1 MTIFVETVCQ
11 GAVKHR
17 LHIMKLH
24 RGFLFFSVQCRNAWL
39 DLCLLC
45 YVSTFIYASV
55 PHHIQKNTAPL
66 PHCTEAPPCLPL
78 SVPVCCFTVVCSTLF
93 ALEINCLQLG
103 INQVKLNSM
112 SVCLPWSVSS
122 VWGSCGP
129 DSHGAPHAGNPLN
142 LTNSCTNKRPLTTK
156 KHNGLHANF
165 HSVHM
170 TYY

>member
-1 MTIFVETVCQ
+1 MCQ
-11 GAVKHR
+11 RGVKHR

-24 RGFLFFSVQCRNAWL
+24 RGFLFFCSLSAVPKCMTWSLSAL
-39 DLCLLC
+39 LCLNIYLC
-45 YVSTFIYASV
+45 ICAT
-55 PHHIQKNTAPL
+55 PHTDKHSSSSPL
-66 PHCTEAPPCLPL
+66 HWSPPFLPL
-78 SVPVCCFTVVCSTLF
+78 SVPICCFTVVCSTLF
-93 ALEINCLQLG
+93 ALEINCLQLR
-103 INQVKLNSM
+103 INQVELNSM

-165 HSVHM
+165 RSVHKLNM